1 MEIKGLQKANGERRM
16 ANEMRGS
23 KSPNSLAIRH
33 SPFSIETW
41 LLLSP
46 WLITLVLFWGYPL
59 VYALYLSFTKYYT
72 LTNRTVWIGFG
83 NYTKLT
89 HDPIFWQA
97 LLNTGIFV
105 VGTIPFTMIFALF
118 FAALLVR
125 VERFQHFYRS
135 TMFLPSV
142 TSLVVIA
149 LIFTNLYASG
159 GYINSLLKMAG
170 FAAPTRGWLLE
181 PGLALPAIMA
191 MDIWI
196 SIGYYA
202 VLFLAA
208 MQGVSNDYY
217 EVAELEGTSKWKQF
231 FTVTLPIIKPTLLF
245 ALVLNTIK
253 SFQVFTEI
261 YVMTRG
267 GPLGRTT
274 TLVYQV
280 YANAFESA
288 DTMGYACAVAY
299 VLFFI
304 IALFSVAESKILRQS

>member
-1 MEIKGLQKANGERRM
+1 M
-16 ANEMRGS
+16 AEVLNHPPPPALKRQGNFE
-23 KSPNSLAIRH
+23 A
-33 SPFSIETW
+33 W

-46 WLITLVLFWGYPL
+46 WLITLVLFWAWPL
-59 VYALYLSFTKYYT
+59 IYALYLSFTKYYT
-72 LTNRTVWIGFG
+72 LTNRTTWIGFG
-83 NYTKLT
+83 NYIQLA
-89 HDPIFWQA
+89 HDPAFWQA
-97 LLNTGIFV
+97 ALNTLLFV
-105 VGTIPFTMIFALF
+105 IGTIPFTMIFALF
-118 FAALLVR
+118 FAMLLTR
-125 VERFQHFYRS
+125 VERFQHLYRS
-135 TMFLPSV
+135 ALFLPSV

-149 LIFTNLYASG
+149 LIYMNLYASG
-159 GYINSLLKMAG
+159 GYVNTLLKLAH
-170 FAAPTRGWLLE
+170 FAYPTRGWLLT
-181 PGLALPAIMA
+181 PGLALPAIMV

-208 MQGVSNDYY
+208 MQNVPKDFY

-231 FTVTLPIIKPTLLF
+231 YRITLPVIKPTLLF

-280 YANAFESA
+280 YSKAFESA
-288 DTMGYACAVAY
+288 DTMGYACAIAY
-299 VLFFI
+299 VMFFA
-304 IALFSVAESKILRQS
+304 IAIFSLIENKLISEKA

>member
-1 MEIKGLQKANGERRM
+1 MNRRILF
-16 ANEMRGS
+16 
-23 KSPNSLAIRH
+23 KSWFRQ
-33 SPFSIETW
+33 SPWI
-41 LLLSP
+41 LLSP
-46 WLITLVLFWGYPL
+46 WLITLLLFWAYPL
-59 VYALYLSFTKYYT
+59 VYALYISFTKYYT
-72 LTNRTVWIGFG
+72 LTNRTIWIGFD
-83 NYTKLT
+83 NYIKLW
-89 HDPIFWQA
+89 HDPLFWQA
-97 LLNTGIFV
+97 LLNTVVFV
-105 VGTIPFTMIFALF
+105 IGTIPFTMIFALF

-125 VERFQHFYRS
+125 VERFQHWYRS
-135 TMFLPSV
+135 ALFLPSV

-149 LIFTNLYASG
+149 LIFTNLYSSG
-159 GYINSLLKMAG
+159 GYINTLLKMAG
-170 FAAPTRGWLLE
+170 FAAPARGWLLE

-208 MQGVSNDYY
+208 MRNVSNDYY

-231 FTVTLPIIKPTLLF
+231 YMVTLPLIKPTLLF

-267 GPLGRTT
+267 GPLGKTT

-280 YANAFESA
+280 YSSAFESA
-288 DTMGYACAVAY
+288 DTMGYACAIAY

-304 IALFSVAESKILRQS
+304 IAIFSVIESKMLKAS

>member
-1 MEIKGLQKANGERRM
+1 MSITPNHPPSPSFFR
-16 ANEMRGS
+16 RGS
-23 KSPNSLAIRH
+23 V
-33 SPFSIETW
+33 ETW
-41 LLLSP
+41 LLLAP
-46 WLITLVLFWGYPL
+46 WVITLVLFWGYPL
-59 VYALYLSFTKYYT
+59 IYALYLSFTKYYT

-83 NYTKLT
+83 NYIKLA

-105 VGTIPFTMIFALF
+105 IGTIPFTMIFALL

-135 TMFLPSV
+135 ALFLPSV

-149 LIFTNLYASG
+149 LIFTNLYGSG
-159 GYINSLLKMAG
+159 GYINSLLTMAG
-170 FAAPTRGWLLE
+170 FGAPARGWLLE

-208 MQGVSNDYY
+208 MQGVSKDYY
-217 EVAELEGTSKWKQF
+217 EVAELEGTPKWKQF
-231 FTVTLPIIKPTLLF
+231 FTVTLPLIRPTLLF

-280 YANAFESA
+280 YSNAFESA

-304 IALFSVAESKILRQS
+304 IAVFSIAENKILRNA

>member
-1 MEIKGLQKANGERRM
+1 MAIADSGKWIVDNKGSNQSRPRSAL
-16 ANEMRGS
+16 S
-23 KSPNSLAIRH
+23 TIHFSL
-33 SPFSIETW
+33 STETW

-46 WLITLVLFWGYPL
+46 WLVTLILFWAYPL

-83 NYTKLT
+83 NYIKLV
-89 HDPIFWQA
+89 HDPVFWQA

-105 VGTIPFTMIFALF
+105 IGTIPFTMIFALF

-135 TMFLPSV
+135 ALFLPSV

-170 FAAPTRGWLLE
+170 FGAPGRGWLLE

-208 MQGVSNDYY
+208 MQGVSKDFY

-231 FTVTLPIIKPTLLF
+231 FTVTLPVIKPTLLF

-280 YANAFESA
+280 YSNAFESA
-288 DTMGYACAVAY
+288 DTMGYACAIAY

-304 IALFSVAESKILRQS
+304 IAVFSLFEGRILRQT

>member
-1 MEIKGLQKANGERRM
+1 VFRYRFTLLLAMTRR
-16 ANEMRGS
+16 S
-23 KSPNSLAIRH
+23 KSSFP
-33 SPFSIETW
+33 W

-46 WLITLVLFWGYPL
+46 WLVTLALFWGYPL
-59 VYALYLSFTKYYT
+59 LYALYLSFTKYYT

-83 NYTKLT
+83 NYTKLV
-89 HDPIFWQA
+89 HDPVFWQA

-105 VGTIPFTMIFALF
+105 IGTIPFTMIFALF

-135 TMFLPSV
+135 ALFLPSV

-159 GYINSLLKMAG
+159 GYINSLLRMAG
-170 FAAPTRGWLLE
+170 FAIPARGWLLE
-181 PGLALPAIMA
+181 PGLALPAVMV

-202 VLFLAA
+202 VLFFAA
-208 MQGVSNDYY
+208 MQGVSKDYY

-231 FTVTLPIIKPTLLF
+231 FMVTLPIIKPTLLF

-288 DTMGYACAVAY
+288 DTMGYACAIAY

-304 IALFSVAESKILRQS
+304 IAVFSFFESKILRQS

>member
-1 MEIKGLQKANGERRM
+1 MEIVDSGKWIVE
-16 ANEMRGS
+16 S
-23 KSPNSLAIRH
+23 KEGKKSHPSLSTIH
-33 SPFSIETW
+33 FKLSTTTW

-46 WLITLVLFWGYPL
+46 WLVTLVLFWGYPL
-59 VYALYLSFTKYYT
+59 AYALYLSFTKYYT

-83 NYTKLT
+83 NYTKLV
-89 HDPIFWQA
+89 HDPVFWQA

-105 VGTIPFTMIFALF
+105 IGTIPFTMIFALF

-135 TMFLPSV
+135 AMFLPSV

-170 FAAPTRGWLLE
+170 FGAPTRGWLLE
-181 PGLALPAIMA
+181 PGLALPAIMV

-208 MQGVSNDYY
+208 MQSVSNDYY

-245 ALVLNTIK
+245 TLVLNTIK

-304 IALFSVAESKILRQS
+304 IAVFSLAESKILRNT

>member
-1 MEIKGLQKANGERRM
+1 MANGERRM
-16 ANEMRGS
+16 ANEMQKS
-23 KSPNSLAIRH
+23 KSRRSFGIRH
-33 SPFSIETW
+33 SAFATTW

-46 WLITLVLFWGYPL
+46 WLITLALFWGYPL

-83 NYTKLT
+83 NYTKLA
-89 HDPIFWQA
+89 HDPAFWQA
-97 LLNTGIFV
+97 LLNTAIFV
-105 VGTIPFTMIFALF
+105 IGTIPFTMIFALF

-135 TMFLPSV
+135 ALFLPSV

-159 GYINSLLKMAG
+159 GYINSLLRMAG
-170 FAAPTRGWLLE
+170 FGASAGAPARGWLLE
-181 PGLALPAIMA
+181 PELALPAIMA

-208 MQGVSNDYY
+208 MQSVSNDYY

-267 GPLGRTT
+267 GPLGHTT

-288 DTMGYACAVAY
+288 DTMGYACAIAY

-304 IALFSVAESKILRQS
+304 IAVFSVAESKILRQA

>member
-1 MEIKGLQKANGERRM
+1 MHNYKQWMALPFAKRRSAGEI
-16 ANEMRGS
+16 
-23 KSPNSLAIRH
+23 
-33 SPFSIETW
+33 W

-46 WLITLVLFWGYPL
+46 WILTLVLFWGWPL
-59 VYALYLSFTKYYT
+59 LYALYLSFTKYYT
-72 LTNRTVWIGFG
+72 LTNRTVWIGFE
-83 NYTKLT
+83 NYVKLA
-89 HDPIFWQA
+89 HDPAFWQA
-97 LLNTGIFV
+97 ALNTLIFV
-105 VGTIPFTMIFALF
+105 VGTIPFTMALALF
-118 FAALLVR
+118 FAAILTR

-135 TMFLPSV
+135 ALFLPSV

-149 LIFTNLYASG
+149 LIYTNLYASG
-159 GYINSLLKMAG
+159 GYINLLLRMVGIFGPKI
-170 FAAPTRGWLLE
+170 GWLLT
-181 PGLALPAIMA
+181 PNLALPAIMA

-208 MQGVSNDYY
+208 MQNVPNDFY

-231 FTVTLPIIKPTLLF
+231 ITVTLPVIQPTLLF

-267 GPLGRTT
+267 GPLGHTS

-280 YANAFESA
+280 YSKAFESA
-288 DTMGYACAVAY
+288 DTMGYACAIAY
-299 VLFFI
+299 VLFFV
-304 IALFSVAESKILRQS
+304 IALFSVLETKLINRTA

>member
-1 MEIKGLQKANGERRM
+1 MDARR
-16 ANEMRGS
+16 NRSTYG
-23 KSPNSLAIRH
+23 
-33 SPFSIETW
+33 ETW

-46 WLITLVLFWGYPL
+46 WVITLVLFWGYPL
-59 VYALYLSFTKYYT
+59 IYALYLSFTKYYT
-72 LTNRTVWIGFG
+72 LTNETRWIGIA
-83 NYTKLT
+83 NYSKLL
-89 HDPIFWQA
+89 HDPAFWQA
-97 LLNTGIFV
+97 LLNTAIFV
-105 VGTIPFTMIFALF
+105 IGTIPFTMALALF

-135 TMFLPSV
+135 ALFLPSV

-149 LIFTNLYASG
+149 LIFTNLYANG
-159 GYINSLLKMAG
+159 GYINTLLKMCG
-170 FAAPTRGWLLE
+170 FGTPKQGWLLT
-181 PGLALPAIMA
+181 PSLALPAIMA

-208 MQGVSNDYY
+208 MQNVPKDFY
-217 EVAELEGTSKWKQF
+217 EVAELEGTTKWEQF
-231 FTVTLPIIKPTLLF
+231 FTVTLPVIRPTLLF

-267 GPLGRTT
+267 GPLGKTT
-274 TLVYQV
+274 TLVYHV
-280 YANAFESA
+280 YSNAFESA
-288 DTMGYACAVAY
+288 DTMGYACAVAF

-304 IALFSVAESKILRQS
+304 IAVFSAVENKWVSDNA

>member
-1 MEIKGLQKANGERRM
+1 MPGNRLL
-16 ANEMRGS
+16 
-23 KSPNSLAIRH
+23 PSLAVRR
-33 SPFSIETW
+33 SPFAIETW

-59 VYALYLSFTKYYT
+59 LYALYLSFTRYYT
-72 LTNRTVWIGFG
+72 LTNRTVWIGFE
-83 NYTKLT
+83 NYTKLF
-89 HDPIFWQA
+89 HDPVFWQA
-97 LLNTGIFV
+97 LLNTAIFV
-105 VGTIPFTMIFALF
+105 IGTIPFTMIFALF
-118 FAALLVR
+118 FAALLTR

-135 TMFLPSV
+135 ALFLPSV

-170 FAAPTRGWLLE
+170 FGAPARGWLLE

-208 MQGVSNDYY
+208 MQSVSSDYY

-231 FTVTLPIIKPTLLF
+231 FMVTLPIIKPTLLF

-267 GPLGRTT
+267 GPLGKTT

-304 IALFSVAESKILRQS
+304 IAVFSVVESKVLRQS

>member
-1 MEIKGLQKANGERRM
+1 
-16 ANEMRGS
+16 MRT
-23 KSPNSLAIRH
+23 ARTTR
-33 SPFSIETW
+33 ETW

-46 WLITLVLFWGYPL
+46 WVLTLLVFWAYPL
-59 VYALYLSFTKYYT
+59 LYALYLSLTKYYT
-72 LTNRTVWIGFG
+72 LTNRTVWIGLD
-83 NYTKLT
+83 NYAKLL
-89 HDPIFWQA
+89 HDPLFWQA
-97 LLNTGIFV
+97 LWNTAIFV
-105 VGTIPFTMIFALF
+105 IGTIPFTMFFALF

-125 VERFQHFYRS
+125 VERFQHLYRS
-135 TMFLPSV
+135 VFFLPSI

-149 LIFTNLYASG
+149 LIFTNLYSSG
-159 GYINSLLKMAG
+159 GYINTLLRMSG
-170 FAAPTRGWLLE
+170 IHGPERGWLLE
-181 PGLALPAIMA
+181 PPLALPAIMA

-208 MQGVSNDYY
+208 MQGVSQDYY

-231 FTVTLPIIKPTLLF
+231 FTVTLPLIKPTLLF

-267 GPLGRTT
+267 GPLGKTT

-280 YANAFESA
+280 YSNAFESA
-288 DTMGYACAVAY
+288 DTMGYACAMAY
-299 VLFFI
+299 VLFAI
-304 IALFSVAESKILRQS
+304 IAVFSVIESRVLRNT

>member
-1 MEIKGLQKANGERRM
+1 VARSILRVSVN
-16 ANEMRGS
+16 
-23 KSPNSLAIRH
+23 KSSRTG
-33 SPFSIETW
+33 ETW

-46 WLITLVLFWGYPL
+46 WVVTLILFWGYPL
-59 VYALYLSFTKYYT
+59 LYALYLSFTKYYT
-72 LTNRTVWIGFG
+72 LTNRTIWIGFA
-83 NYTKLT
+83 NYTKLAR
-89 HDPIFWQA
+89 DPAFWQA
-97 LLNTGIFV
+97 LLNTAVFV
-105 VGTIPFTMIFALF
+105 IGTIPFTMIFALF
-118 FAALLVR
+118 FAALLTR
-125 VERFQHFYRS
+125 VERFQHVYRS
-135 TMFLPSV
+135 ALFLPSV

-170 FAAPTRGWLLE
+170 FAYPARGWLLE
-181 PGLALPAIMA
+181 PNLALPAIMA

-208 MQGVSNDYY
+208 MQNVPNDFY
-217 EVAELEGTSKWKQF
+217 EVAELEGTSKWEQF
-231 FTVTLPIIKPTLLF
+231 FRVTLPVIRPTLLF

-274 TLVYQV
+274 TLVYQI
-280 YANAFESA
+280 YGNAFESA
-288 DTMGYACAVAY
+288 DTMGYACAIAY

-304 IALFSVAESKILRQS
+304 IAAFSLFENRLVKSGE

>member
-1 MEIKGLQKANGERRM
+1 MKDEGKMGRNLVNGYAE
-16 ANEMRGS
+16 GVKPS
-23 KSPNSLAIRH
+23 SFILHPS
-33 SPFSIETW
+33 SFPW
-41 LLLSP
+41 WLLSP

-83 NYTKLT
+83 NYVKLA
-89 HDPIFWQA
+89 HDPVFWQA
-97 LLNTGIFV
+97 LLNTAIFV
-105 VGTIPFTMIFALF
+105 IGTIPFTMIFALF
-118 FAALLVR
+118 FAALLTR

-135 TMFLPSV
+135 ALFLPSV

-170 FAAPTRGWLLE
+170 LGAPSRGWLLE
-181 PGLALPAIMA
+181 PELALPAIMV

-208 MQGVSNDYY
+208 MQGVSKDYY

-280 YANAFESA
+280 YSNAFESA

-304 IALFSVAESKILRQS
+304 IAVFSIFESKILRQS

>member
-1 MEIKGLQKANGERRM
+1 MANGERRM

-23 KSPNSLAIRH
+23 KSHRSFATRH
-33 SPFSIETW
+33 SPFSAETW

-59 VYALYLSFTKYYT
+59 LYALYLSFTKYYT

-83 NYTKLT
+83 NYAKLS
-89 HDPIFWQA
+89 HDPVFWQA

-105 VGTIPFTMIFALF
+105 IGTIPFTMIFALF
-118 FAALLVR
+118 FAAILVR

-135 TMFLPSV
+135 ALFLPSV

-159 GYINSLLKMAG
+159 GYINSLLKMVG
-170 FAAPTRGWLLE
+170 FGAPSRGWLLE
-181 PGLALPAIMA
+181 PGLALPAIMV

-208 MQGVSNDYY
+208 MQGVSKDYY

-274 TLVYQV
+274 TPVYQV
-280 YANAFESA
+280 YSNAFESA

-304 IALFSVAESKILRQS
+304 IAVFSLAESKILRQA

>member
-1 MEIKGLQKANGERRM
+1 M
-16 ANEMRGS
+16 AILPNHPPTPALKRRGS
-23 KSPNSLAIRH
+23 S
-33 SPFSIETW
+33 ETW

-59 VYALYLSFTKYYT
+59 IYALYLSFTKYYT
-72 LTNRTVWIGFG
+72 LTNKTVWIGFG
-83 NYTKLT
+83 NYTKLAN
-89 HDPIFWQA
+89 DPVFWQA
-97 LLNTGIFV
+97 LVNTAIFV
-105 VGTIPFTMIFALF
+105 IGTIPFTMVFALF
-118 FAALLVR
+118 FAAILVR

-135 TMFLPSV
+135 ALFLPSV

-159 GYINSLLKMAG
+159 GYINSLLKMADFG
-170 FAAPTRGWLLE
+170 APSRGWLLE
-181 PGLALPAIMA
+181 PGLALPAIMV

-208 MQGVSNDYY
+208 MQGVSKDYY

-280 YANAFESA
+280 YSNAFESA
-288 DTMGYACAVAY
+288 DTMGYACAIAY

-304 IALFSVAESKILRQS
+304 IAVFSLAESKILRQA

>member
-1 MEIKGLQKANGERRM
+1 MEIVDSGKWIVDSNRR
-16 ANEMRGS
+16 RPRRLLS
-23 KSPNSLAIRH
+23 AIH
-33 SPFSIETW
+33 YPLSTTTW

-46 WLITLVLFWGYPL
+46 WLITLAVFWGYPL
-59 VYALYLSFTKYYT
+59 LYALYLSFTKYYT
-72 LTNRTVWIGFG
+72 LTNRTHWIGFA
-83 NYTKLT
+83 NYTKLAR
-89 HDPIFWQA
+89 DPIFWQA

-105 VGTIPFTMIFALF
+105 IGTIPFTMIFALF

-125 VERFQHFYRS
+125 VERFQHVYRS
-135 TMFLPSV
+135 ALFLPSV

-159 GYINSLLKMAG
+159 GYINTLLKMTG
-170 FAAPTRGWLLE
+170 FAYPTRGWLLE

-208 MQGVSNDYY
+208 MHNVPKDFY

-231 FTVTLPIIKPTLLF
+231 FTVTLPVIKPTLLF

-288 DTMGYACAVAY
+288 DTMGYACAAAF

-304 IALFSVAESKILRQS
+304 IAVFSVVENKLINHPA